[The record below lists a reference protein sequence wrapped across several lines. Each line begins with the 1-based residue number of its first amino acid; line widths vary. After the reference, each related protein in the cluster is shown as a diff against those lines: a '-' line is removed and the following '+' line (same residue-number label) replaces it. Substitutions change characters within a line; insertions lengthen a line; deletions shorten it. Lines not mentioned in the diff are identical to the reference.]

1 MQHSRP
7 GAPSATGAFSLVARP
22 LAWWLVLALLTALI
36 YLPGIHG
43 PFLFD
48 DTPNLVK
55 PLSAWLDGL
64 IDWREIVFGNGSGL
78 LGRPVAM
85 LTFLANAAISGLDTT
100 SYKVVNLAIHVLCGG
115 LIYAILSRLLRRDP
129 QLTAHA
135 TLAALLVSAIWLLHP
150 MHVSTVLYVVQRM
163 AQLSTLFMLL
173 ALLAY
178 VLGRMN
184 LERGRSRPALAYLFL
199 GVPAATVAAML
210 SKENGALVPLLCAV
224 IELGYFRA
232 SASTPR
238 PRVVRGFFALFLVLP
253 AIVASV
259 WIALNP
265 LRLFAAYDG
274 RLFTLTER
282 LLSQPRALL
291 EYIGALLLPRG
302 PALGVYTD
310 DFVVSRGLMDPPST
324 LFAIIGLIALVAVAI
339 RSRRVIPAFFTGV
352 GFFLAGHAMESTVFP
367 LEMYFEHRN
376 YLPSVGIFVALA
388 GLAGWA
394 WSRLPNAE
402 QQPRIR
408 RLLAFGMAGLIIA
421 LGLATLARASV
432 WGSWPAIAEQGARQ
446 HPQSLRAQLDYAQTL
461 MAQGK
466 HEEVRGVIEHMA
478 ASPDP
483 AARHFAALDTLLLDC
498 IQYRQV
504 APADI
509 ARVRAIAGE
518 RLQLAEMFAFKV
530 VSDYLRTHECKGLSQ
545 AAMAD
550 LVVEIVDAATQ
561 PSTLQ
566 QIWGSR
572 FDAAELYL
580 RSGHVQKAQH
590 QAELA
595 WATGATDPPVGV
607 FLAKVYRLAGD
618 PVNARRVIAEV
629 REMMPPWDRR
639 GRKLLAE
646 LEAGLDANGQ
656 TSPAPAGK
664 DTSAPSGR

>member
-1 MQHSRP
+1 M
-7 GAPSATGAFSLVARP
+7 VRP
-22 LAWWLVLALLTALI
+22 LTRWLVLALLTALI

-78 LGRPVAM
+78 LGRPLAM

-100 SYKVVNLAIHVLCGG
+100 SYKVANLAIHIFCGG
-115 LIYAILSRLLRRDP
+115 LIYALLSRLLRRDP
-129 QLTAHA
+129 QLAAHA
-135 TLAALLVSAIWLLHP
+135 SLPALLVSAIWLLHP

-178 VLGRMN
+178 VLGRVDM
-184 LERGRSRPALAYLFL
+184 ERGRVRAALLYLFL

-232 SASTPR
+232 SESTPR
-238 PRVVRGFFALFLVLP
+238 PRLVRGFFALFLILP

-265 LRLFAAYDG
+265 MRLFAAYDG

-291 EYIGALLLPRG
+291 EYIGALLVPRG
-302 PALGVYTD
+302 PMLGVYTD
-310 DFVVSRGLMDPPST
+310 DFVISRGLMDPPST
-324 LFAIIGLIALVAVAI
+324 LYAIVGLIALVAVAI
-339 RSRRVIPAFFTGV
+339 GSRRVNPAFFTGV
-352 GFFLAGHAMESTVFP
+352 GFFLAGHTMESTIFP

-376 YLPSVGIFVALA
+376 YLPSVGIFLALA
-388 GLAGWA
+388 GLAGWV
-394 WSRLPNAE
+394 WSHLPHAD

-408 RLLAFGMAGLIIA
+408 RLLAFGMAGLIAA

-466 HEEVRGVIEHMA
+466 HEEVRGVIEQMA
-478 ASPDP
+478 ASPNP

-498 IQYRQV
+498 IQHGQV
-504 APADI
+504 APDAI
-509 ARVRAIAGE
+509 AQVRAIAGE

-545 AAMAD
+545 TTMAD
-550 LVVEIVDAATQ
+550 LVVGILNAAPQ
-561 PSTLQ
+561 PPTLR

-580 RSGHVQKAQH
+580 RSGQLQEAQQ

-607 FLAKVYRLAGD
+607 FLATVYHLAGD

-629 REMMPPWDRR
+629 RAMMAPWDRR
-639 GRKLLAE
+639 GHKLLAA
-646 LEAGLDANGQ
+646 LEAGLDANGR
-656 TSPAPAGK
+656 TSPGAVER
-664 DTSAPSGR
+664 DTSPPSDR